1 MVQTTRPTNMLKTI
15 NPKSLQKHMGTK
27 HNFLN
32 NIIKPRVNQQYTK
45 NIVYQKQNIETLN
58 NIQQSIN
65 PKS

>member
-1 MVQTTRPTNMLKTI
+1 MVQTTRPTNMLNPI

-27 HNFLN
+27 QNFLN
-32 NIIKPRVNQQYTK
+32 NIIKPRVYQQYTR
-45 NIVYQKQNIETLN
+45 NIVYQKQNIETLD